1 MSTNYEKFIKFALFI
16 VGIVVVGYENRI
28 KFIQACNE
36 VCWNAGIFW
45 VFFFLVNCLINL
57 HKNDLLVSPN
67 KNFPFQNQ
75 FTSPEAWT
83 VTILGNTCRDVKP
96 DKILVSN
103 CCFWSNH
110 NRYNFLNKFIGAL
123 TALFFINY
131 CVELKSDSEIGQL
144 AVIGYLKSDTYIS
157 QLYYVHS
164 A

>member
-1 MSTNYEKFIKFALFI
+1 MSTNYEKFIKFALFT

-28 KFIQACNE
+28 KFIQSCQWSMLKYWDQSS
-36 VCWNAGIFW
+36 V
-45 VFFFLVNCLINL
+45 FLVNCLINL

-67 KNFPFQNQ
+67 KSFPFQNQ
-75 FTSPEAWT
+75 LTSPVAWT

-103 CCFWSNH
+103 CYFWSNH
-110 NRYNFLNKFIGAL
+110 NRYNFLKFIGAL

-144 AVIGYLKSDTYIS
+144 AVTGYLKSDSYIS
-157 QLYYVHS
+157 QLYFVHS

>member
-1 MSTNYEKFIKFALFI
+1 MLKYWDQSS
-16 VGIVVVGYENRI
+16 V
-28 KFIQACNE
+28 
-36 VCWNAGIFW
+36 
-45 VFFFLVNCLINL
+45 FLVNCLINL

-67 KNFPFQNQ
+67 KSFPFQNQ
-75 FTSPEAWT
+75 LTSPVAWT

-96 DKILVSN
+96 DKIL
-103 CCFWSNH
+103 
-110 NRYNFLNKFIGAL
+110 AL

-144 AVIGYLKSDTYIS
+144 AVTGYLKSDSYIS